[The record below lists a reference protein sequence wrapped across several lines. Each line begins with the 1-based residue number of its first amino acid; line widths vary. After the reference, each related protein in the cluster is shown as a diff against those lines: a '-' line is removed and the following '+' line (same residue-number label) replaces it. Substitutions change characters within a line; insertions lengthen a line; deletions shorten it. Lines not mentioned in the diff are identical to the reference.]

1 MRILHTLIFTLSI
14 VGTCRCS
21 KYLSSAKIILPPLV
35 NRDNLNI
42 LPALLDQA
50 ITSCCGNCSG
60 KHGITKVNWEKDSR
74 NHSSIKYSKQGALD
88 AIADGTNLA
97 LPIFRDSFEIEGD
110 VASSEYV
117 MVPLIES
124 KYVAIFKRNPTEKE
138 LGNAAS
144 AIITSSLWRQYPIFV
159 ISTVM
164 TLLAGILF
172 WIFVSMTICYIYLPT
187 FSFINILSQIIY
199 LRFCVST

>member
-1 MRILHTLIFTLSI
+1 MHDLSLATSF
-14 VGTCRCS
+14 VGTCSCS

-35 NRDNLNI
+35 NHENLDI
-42 LPALLDQA
+42 LPAMLSQA

-60 KHGITKVNWEKDSR
+60 KHGTTKVNWEKDSR
-74 NHSSIKYSKQGALD
+74 NFSSVKYSRQEALN
-88 AIADGTNLA
+88 AIAAGTNLA

-110 VASSEYV
+110 VDSSEYV
-117 MVPLIES
+117 IVPLLES

-144 AIITSSLWRQYPIFV
+144 AIITSSLWGQYPIFV

-164 TLLAGILF
+164 TLLAGIIF
-172 WIFVSMTICYIYLPT
+172 WIFVSNTIYLPL
-187 FSFINILSQIIY
+187 FSNIFIYKQFFLIY
-199 LRFCVST
+199 FLVLL